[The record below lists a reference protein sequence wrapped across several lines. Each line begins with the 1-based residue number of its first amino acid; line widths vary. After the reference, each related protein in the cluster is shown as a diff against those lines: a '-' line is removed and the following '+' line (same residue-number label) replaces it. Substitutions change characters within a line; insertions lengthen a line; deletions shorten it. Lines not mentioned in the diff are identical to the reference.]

1 MHETTKSGKKEKA
14 KKAKMDRASA
24 QKYRKTVQ
32 RIRGFS
38 PEEEIEGYGRKISRK
53 RKLYAWN
60 ERERG
65 LWMMR
70 MVSLWNRRK
79 KCHS

>member
-1 MHETTKSGKKEKA
+1 
-14 KKAKMDRASA
+14 MDRASA
-24 QKYRKTVQ
+24 QKYRKTV
-32 RIRGFS
+32 RGIRGVS

-60 ERERG
+60 EREGG

-70 MVSLWNRRK
+70 MMSLWNRGK
-79 KCHS
+79 KCHSWD